1 MSLVTVLI
9 GRAGQRVSNGGV
21 MNCLMCKQAEPR
33 PNLTTVTLE
42 RDEFTLTIQNVPA
55 LVCPH
60 CGEAY
65 TDEATATHLL
75 KTAEQMEY
83 SGLLMDVRSFTTE

>member
-1 MSLVTVLI
+1 MK
-9 GRAGQRVSNGGV
+9 
-21 MNCLMCKQAEPR
+21 CLMCKQAQPR

-55 LVCPH
+55 LVCPL

-65 TDEATATHLL
+65 TDETTAARLL
-75 KTAEQMEY
+75 KTAEQMEF
-83 SGLLMDVRSFTTE
+83 SGLLMDVRLFTTE